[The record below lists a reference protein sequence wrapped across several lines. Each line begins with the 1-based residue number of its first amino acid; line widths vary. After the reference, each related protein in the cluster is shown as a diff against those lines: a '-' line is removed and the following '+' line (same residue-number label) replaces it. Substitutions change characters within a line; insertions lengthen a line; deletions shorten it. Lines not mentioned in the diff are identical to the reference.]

1 MKILKIFL
9 FLVLTSQFLLGQ
21 NNNKYAGFIKIQD
34 TLLIKYKLEF
44 IEDNGTISGFS
55 LTDFGG
61 AHETKSKIV
70 GRYDKESKLLSFKEV
85 EIIYTKSPVSL
96 DAYDFCNVNFEPSKF
111 KLGADKL
118 SGDFKGRFSDGKECI
133 DGELAMSSVEKIAN
147 RINKF
152 TNRVQKSKRIEDST
166 KQKVQNL
173 KILDTIN
180 LNVLKK
186 GEVTSVIVKSSDV
199 NFLVYDAGQIDDDIV
214 TIKQDGKSILSKY
227 RITDKKKIL
236 SVNMNKEKISLT
248 IHSDSEGTIGS
259 NTAII
264 EIVNGDNTIK
274 TMTNLKKG
282 ETTKIDLLQKQ

>member
-1 MKILKIFL
+1 MKFLKIFL

-21 NNNKYAGFIKIQD
+21 NYNKYAGFIKLQD

-44 IEDNGTISGFS
+44 SEDNGTISGFS

-70 GRYDKESKLLSFKEV
+70 GQYDKESKLLSFKEV

-111 KLGADKL
+111 KLGSDKL
-118 SGDFKGRFSDGKECI
+118 SGDFKGRFSDGTECI
-133 DGELAMSSVEKIAN
+133 DGEIAMSSVEKISN

-152 TNRVQKSKRIEDST
+152 TSRVQKSKRIADST

-199 NFLVYDAGQIDDDIV
+199 KFLVYDAGQIDDDIV
-214 TIKQDGKSILSKY
+214 TIKQDGKPILSKY

-236 SVNMNKEKISLT
+236 NVNMNKEKISLT

>member
-9 FLVLTSQFLLGQ
+9 FLVLISQFLFGQ
-21 NNNKYAGFIKIQD
+21 NNNKYTGFIKIQD

-147 RINKF
+147 RIIKF

>member
-1 MKILKIFL
+1 M
-9 FLVLTSQFLLGQ
+9 LGQ
-21 NNNKYAGFIKIQD
+21 NNNKYTGFIKIQD

-133 DGELAMSSVEKIAN
+133 DGELVMSSVEKIAN

>member
-21 NNNKYAGFIKIQD
+21 NNNKYTGFIKIQD

-180 LNVLKK
+180 HNVLKK

>member
-9 FLVLTSQFLLGQ
+9 FLVLTSQFLFGQ
-21 NNNKYAGFIKIQD
+21 NNNKYTGFIKIQD

-61 AHETKSKIV
+61 AHETRSKIV
-70 GRYDKESKLLSFKEV
+70 GRYDKESKLLSFNEV

>member
-1 MKILKIFL
+1 MKINKISIL
-9 FLVLTSQFLLGQ
+9 LMLICQFLIGQ
-21 NNNKYAGFIKIQD
+21 NDNKYAGFIKLKD

-44 IEDNGTISGFS
+44 KEDKGAISGFS

-61 AHETKSKIV
+61 PHETKSKIV
-70 GRYDKESKLLSFKEV
+70 GTYDKNSKLLSFKEV

-96 DAYDFCNVNFEPSKF
+96 DTYDFCNVIFEPVKF
-111 KLGADKL
+111 KLGSDKL
-118 SGDFKGRFSDGKECI
+118 SGNFKGKFSDGTECI
-133 DGELAMSSVEKIAN
+133 NGEIVMGSVEKISN
-147 RINKF
+147 RIDKF
-152 TNRVQKSKRIEDST
+152 TNRVKKSKRIADST

-173 KILDTIN
+173 KILDTVN

-199 NFLVYDAGQIDDDIV
+199 KFLVYAAGQIDDDII
-214 TIKQDGKSILSKY
+214 TIKQDGKPILSKY

-236 SVNMNKEKISLT
+236 NVNMNQEKISLT

-282 ETTKIDLLQKQ
+282 EITKIHLLQKR